1 MWPAS
6 VVERGAAPLALRL
19 LYLPA
24 MSQLAGFSAPISELW
39 RHRSDR
45 RVAVWLL
52 WPLKRVVIWLAWI
65 TVLASF

>member
-1 MWPAS
+1 MQTT
-6 VVERGAAPLALRL
+6 GF
-19 LYLPA
+19 
-24 MSQLAGFSAPISELW
+24 AGQISELW

-52 WPLKRVVIWLAWI
+52 WPVKRVLIWLAWI

>member
-1 MWPAS
+1 
-6 VVERGAAPLALRL
+6 L

-52 WPLKRVVIWLAWI
+52 WPLKRVVVWLAWI